1 MSTKDKP
8 RMGRPPGSKFPHV
21 VHLRIG
27 DAMRNEI
34 EEYAA
39 KRINMPDMASVMRE
53 LIAVGLDASRDD
65 KRRK

>member
-1 MSTKDKP
+1 
-8 RMGRPPGSKFPHV
+8 
-21 VHLRIG
+21 
-27 DAMRNEI
+27 MRDEI

-53 LIAVGLDASRDD
+53 LIAIGLDVSRGD